1 MSKPRYPW
9 WGYVKN
15 MIRAYPAYK
24 LEYEALHT
32 QSMAID
38 MSGVSRGSG
47 GVSRTLENLAIREL
61 PATKQREYEAV
72 RRAVETVERKPNGKE
87 WLSIIEL
94 VYWKNTHTVA
104 GAAVAVGYSEDRAKQ
119 LHGEFI
125 RTVARN
131 YGLMDAG

>member
-15 MIRAYPAYK
+15 MIRAYPSHK

-38 MSGVSRGSG
+38 MSGMPRGG
-47 GVSRTLENLAIREL
+47 GGASRTLENLAIREL

-72 RRAVETVERKPNGKE
+72 RRAVEAIRKLQNGKE
-87 WLSIIEL
+87 WNMIIDL
-94 VYWKNTHTVA
+94 VYWKNSHTLA
-104 GAAVAVGYSEDRAKQ
+104 GAAAAVGYSEDRVKQ
-119 LHGEFI
+119 LHGDFI
-125 RTVARN
+125 RMVARN
-131 YGLMDAG
+131 YGLMDTE

>member
-15 MIRAYPAYK
+15 MIRAYPEHK

-38 MSGVSRGSG
+38 MSGMPRGG
-47 GVSRTLENLAIREL
+47 GGASRTLENLAIREF

-72 RRAVETVERKPNGKE
+72 RRAVEAIRKTPNGKA
-87 WLSIIEL
+87 WYSIIDL
-94 VYWKNTHTVA
+94 VYWRNSHTLD
-104 GAAVAVGYSEDRAKQ
+104 GAALEVGYSKDRAKQ
-119 LHGEFI
+119 LHGDFI
-125 RTVARN
+125 RMVARN
-131 YGLMDAG
+131 YGLMDSE

>member
-15 MIRAYPAYK
+15 MIRAYPDRK
-24 LEYEALHT
+24 SEYEALHT

-38 MSGVSRGSG
+38 MSGMPRGCGGASRS
-47 GVSRTLENLAIREL
+47 LENLAIREL

-72 RRAVETVERKPNGKE
+72 RRAVETIQRAPNGQS
-87 WLSIIEL
+87 WYAIINL
-94 VYWKNTHTVA
+94 VYWRNSHTLD
-104 GAAVAVGYSEDRAKQ
+104 GAALEVGYSKDRAKQ

-125 RTVARN
+125 RMVAKN
-131 YGLMDAG
+131 YGLMDSE